1 MIDTQALRMKI
12 LDAAIRGKL
21 TMQLPEDGNAEDL
34 YNEIQN
40 EKQSLI
46 KEGKI
51 KKEKPLP
58 EIAEKDIPFD
68 IPGNW
73 RWVRLSSL
81 LVVQPSNGYSPKP
94 VEKNTGFRN
103 LTLTATSS
111 GCFKEVW
118 KYVDISTEQAEKF
131 WLKHGDIL
139 IQRSNSRELVGTA
152 CLYPLAD
159 NTYIF
164 PDLMIRVHVSSLCNE
179 DYILRVLSSSF
190 IRKYFISSA
199 KGTSESMPKINQ
211 SIVKLALIPLPPF
224 VEQKRIVS
232 KIDAIFS
239 QLDQIDKE
247 QKNLA
252 DNSIALR
259 NKLLELGIRGKL
271 TAQLASDGDAE
282 MLYDDIQN
290 AKQRL
295 IKEGKIKK
303 EKPLPEITEDDIP
316 FDIPENWKWVRL
328 ADVVEIRNG
337 FTPSKTNPLFWKS
350 KDIPW
355 FTVFDKNKQGSFI
368 SSTEQYISNSAIG
381 TSSDRIVP
389 KDSVLLCCTASI
401 GEYAYTLI
409 DLTTNQQ
416 WNGLTPKDIKLL
428 YSKYLFYWVQTKKK
442 DMLDSAG
449 TTTFPFLST
458 KKLGMFVFPLPPL
471 SEQKRIVE
479 KLDQLLPLCDAMSA
493 EIAGGESA

>member
-51 KKEKPLP
+51 KKEKPLS

-252 DNSIALR
+252 DNSIALL

-316 FDIPENWKWVRL
+316 FDIPENWKWVYL
-328 ADVVEIRNG
+328 GDIFSHNTGKVLNQSNTEGTLLPYITTSNLYWDG
-337 FTPSKTNPLFWKS
+337 FVLDNLRSMKFTESEMDKCTIKKGDLLVCEGG
-350 KDIPW
+350 DI
-355 FTVFDKNKQGSFI
+355 GR
-368 SSTEQYISNSAIG
+368 SAIWPYDYEMCIQNHIHKLRSYG
-381 TSSDRIVP
+381 DDVCTKYYWYVLYFYKLSELIGGKGIGIQGLSSNALH
-389 KDSVLLCCTASI
+389 K
-401 GEYAYTLI
+401 LI
-409 DLTTNQQ
+409 
-416 WNGLTPKDIKLL
+416 I
-428 YSKYLFYWVQTKKK
+428 
-442 DMLDSAG
+442 
-449 TTTFPFLST
+449 
-458 KKLGMFVFPLPPL
+458 PLPPL
-471 SEQKRIVE
+471 ADQKRIVE
-479 KLDQLLPLCDAMSA
+479 KLDQLLPLCDAMKA